1 MTRFRLLELHVRILF
16 RFRETFCESTFILL
30 REDTEKVRERE
41 EREIQKENKSRQKER
56 MKEEDKRVKKGLT
69 EEEEKGERGE
79 KREGEKNRNAL
90 SE

>member
-1 MTRFRLLELHVRILF
+1 MTRFRLLELHVRISF
-16 RFRETFCESTFILL
+16 RFRDTFCESTFILL

-41 EREIQKENKSRQKER
+41 RERERKEREIQKENKSRKKER
-56 MKEEDKRVKKGLT
+56 MKEGDSG
-69 EEEEKGERGE
+69 GE